1 MIQGPAVVVQDIPPM
16 PPMPDIPVPPMLP
29 PWMVL
34 PAEVTAL
41 IALGFFGACALVLYP
56 LMRAIARR
64 IEGRTQAADP
74 ALKGEVEELRA
85 RLGEMEG
92 LQFRVADLEERL
104 DFAERMLAQHRG
116 GERLKPGE
124 G

>member
-16 PPMPDIPVPPMLP
+16 PPILP

-34 PAEVTAL
+34 PPQVIAM
-41 IALGFFGACALVLYP
+41 IALGFFAACALVLYP

-64 IEGRTQAADP
+64 IEGRLQGTDP
-74 ALKGEVEELRA
+74 TLKGEVEELRA
-85 RLGEMEG
+85 RLGDMEG
-92 LQFRVADLEERL
+92 LQLRVADLEERL
-104 DFAERMLAQHRG
+104 DFAERMLAQRREV
-116 GERLKPGE
+116 ERLRPGE

>member
-16 PPMPDIPVPPMLP
+16 PPIPDIPVPPILP

-34 PAEVTAL
+34 PPQVIAM
-41 IALGFFGACALVLYP
+41 IALGFFAACALVLYP

-64 IEGRTQAADP
+64 IEGRLQGTDP
-74 ALKGEVEELRA
+74 TLKGEVEELRA
-85 RLGEMEG
+85 RLGDMEG
-92 LQFRVADLEERL
+92 LQLRVADLEERL
-104 DFAERMLAQHRG
+104 DFAERMLAQRREV
-116 GERLKPGE
+116 ERLRPGE